1 MSDMKNVYRGLNL
14 WPDAG
19 PPRCPVMCTG
29 ETSNRV
35 TEPELGSECRRFFDP
50 EHLFT
55 AHIWLE
61 IVICPA
67 GQLCMGF
74 Q

>member
-1 MSDMKNVYRGLNL
+1 MSDTKNVYRGLNL

-67 GQLCMGF
+67 D
-74 Q
+74 